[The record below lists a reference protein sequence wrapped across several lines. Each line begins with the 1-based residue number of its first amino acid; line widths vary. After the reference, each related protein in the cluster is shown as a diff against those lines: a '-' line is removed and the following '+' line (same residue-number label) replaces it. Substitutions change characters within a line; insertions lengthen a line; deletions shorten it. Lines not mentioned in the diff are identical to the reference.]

1 VGRFR
6 AYLVEHKDGD
16 ARREF
21 RELST
26 DDLSP
31 GEVLVRVGWST
42 INYKDGLA
50 VAPGSRVAGISPLV
64 PGVDLA
70 GEVVSSDS
78 PDFQEGQKV
87 VAHGYDLGVAHFG
100 GYAELARVP
109 ADWLVPL
116 PETLSVR
123 DAMAIGTA
131 GYTAAISVIALE
143 ENGLAAE
150 QGPVLVL
157 GASGGVGSTAVMLL
171 AQRGYEV
178 VASTGKAEEH
188 ELLGRLGA
196 TAILSR
202 EETSA
207 EGRPL
212 ESERWAGCVD
222 PCGGASTAYAL
233 RTLRYGGSV
242 ATSGMVGGMEFT
254 SSIFPFILRGVSLL
268 GIDSVQTPIRRRREI
283 WRRLGEDLRPLQLDD
298 LVREIPFD
306 ELGEALDTTLRG
318 ENVGRPVVRIG
329 AG

>member
-1 VGRFR
+1 MGRFR
-6 AYLVEHKDGD
+6 AYLVEHENGD

-50 VAPGSRVAGISPLV
+50 VAPRSRVAAISPLV

-70 GEVVSSDS
+70 GEVVSSES

-87 VAHGYDLGVAHFG
+87 VAHGYELGVSHFG

-157 GASGGVGSTAVMLL
+157 GASGGVGSMAVMLL

-196 TAILSR
+196 SAILSR

-222 PCGGASTAYAL
+222 PVGGASTAYAL

-268 GIDSVQTPIRRRREI
+268 GIDSVQTPIARRREI

-306 ELGEALDTTLRG
+306 ELDEALDSTLRG